1 MPLPTGP
8 WRGLGLVPNLFPIE
22 SFMDGAAS
30 PCRRQ
35 KIHCSSAW
43 ISFQPIRRADG
54 WPPYPINAAAESA
67 GWGGALPAGRGQ
79 GIACCFYHGTVVAEV
94 AEISLDE
101 PTGRIRFHR
110 VVAALDC
117 GRAINP
123 DQVRSQMEG
132 SIVMGASAALLEEL
146 TVEDWPGRDR

>member
-1 MPLPTGP
+1 MPLPTGE

-22 SFMDGAAS
+22 SFMDEAARAAGRD
-30 PCRRQ
+30 PLQFRLDQLPADTEGRRM
-35 KIHCSSAW
+35 A
-43 ISFQPIRRADG
+43 AVL
-54 WPPYPINAAAESA
+54 NAAAESA

-146 TVEDWPGRDR
+146 TVEDGRCGR